1 MKMKQQRNAN
11 EGRKLIE
18 RNKHLNLH
26 KQTKQKDENDYKPI
40 SASKEKEIINK
51 KVHLNLTQ
59 VFTSVCQHL
68 QGFTRVYRGLQGY
81 AGVYRGLQ
89 GSTVYISKLTHMGII
104 GIIMG

>member
-1 MKMKQQRNAN
+1 MKQQRNAN

-18 RNKHLNLH
+18 KNKRLNLH

-68 QGFTRVYRGLQGY
+68 QGFTRVYSGLQGY
-81 AGVYRGLQ
+81 AGVYKSLQGLIKVYRGLQ
-89 GSTVYISKLTHMGII
+89 GSTSVN
-104 GIIMG
+104 